1 MTRTPT
7 GRRTL
12 RSTGQAA
19 FRAFGLAALVAIAA
33 CSPIDRNYGYVPAD
47 DQLAEIALGEDTR
60 DTVAEKVG
68 APFNRGVGGDR
79 AWYYVSSTQ
88 RTFGPREPQT
98 IRRDIV
104 AVRFAE
110 DGAVENIERFD
121 VDDGRVVRLT
131 ARVTDSAVSELSLIR
146 QIFGNIGTPQAG
158 DILQE

>member
-1 MTRTPT
+1 MTRTMT
-7 GRRTL
+7 RQARFGRKVPAL
-12 RSTGQAA
+12 A
-19 FRAFGLAALVAIAA
+19 LAAAVSLAA
-33 CSPIDRNYGYVPAD
+33 CSPIERNYGYVPAE
-47 DQLAEIALGEDTR
+47 DQLAEIAVGQDTR

-68 APFNRGVGGDR
+68 APFNRGLGGDR

-88 RTFGPREPQT
+88 RTFGPRAPQT
-98 IRRDIV
+98 IRRDVV
-104 AVRFAE
+104 AVRFAG

-131 ARVTDSAVSELSLIR
+131 ARVTDSSVSELSLIR